1 MTDRLKGYLFV
12 AAQFAVLTAIV
23 VAPAGDLPWRG
34 NPVTEFFGQVL
45 VLGGL
50 GIVVWAG
57 ISLGRSLTAHPMPNS
72 RSTLQTDGP
81 YRIAR
86 HPIYSGLLAFAIGA
100 AIAGASW
107 LHIAAALALTGV
119 LTAKAR
125 FEEGFLLE
133 RYGDGYKKYSRTV
146 GRFWPWPSRA
156 HN

>member
-57 ISLGRSLTAHPMPNS
+57 ITLGRSLTAHPIPNG
-72 RSTLQTDGP
+72 RSELQTDGP

-86 HPIYSGLLAFAIGA
+86 HPIYAGLLAFALGA
-100 AIAGASW
+100 AVAGASW
-107 LHIAAALALTGV
+107 LHIIAALALFAV
-119 LTAKAR
+119 LSAKAR
-125 FEEGFLLE
+125 FEEGFLRE
-133 RYGDGYKKYSRTV
+133 RYGDAYAEYSRTV
-146 GRFWPWPSRA
+146 GRFWPWTSWA